1 MKGSTTITSTLH
13 QAISKRLQDK
23 VAIITGGAS
32 GIGAA
37 TAALFAKHGAKVIVA
52 DVNPSTVIE
61 NDDISYVHCDVTD
74 ESHVENAVDTAVST
88 HGRLDIMFSNAGRM
102 ETPYPT
108 ISSFDRATFDAV
120 FGVNVYGAF
129 LAAKHAAR
137 VMVPR
142 KRGSIL
148 FTASVVTAGVHG
160 QAPHVYTASKHAVV
174 GLVKNL
180 AVEMGPH
187 GIRVNCISP
196 FGVATPLAMA
206 PTGMVQDAFK
216 GVIDKIANL
225 KGTSLEAEDVA
236 EAAVYLGS
244 DEAKYV
250 SGMNLVVD
258 GAYGLKCAM

>member
-1 MKGSTTITSTLH
+1 MKASTLH
-13 QAISKRLQDK
+13 QAFAKRLQDK

-37 TAALFAKHGAKVIVA
+37 TASLFAKHGAKVIVA
-52 DVNPSTVIE
+52 DVKPPTSTPTTTDAV
-61 NDDISYVHCDVTD
+61 SYVQCDVTK
-74 ESHVENAVDTAVST
+74 ESDVENAVNAAVSA
-88 HGRLDIMFSNAGRM
+88 HGRLDIMFSNAGVL
-102 ETPYPT
+102 ESTPPA

-120 FGVNVYGAF
+120 FNANVYGAF

-142 KRGSIL
+142 RTRGAIL
-148 FTASVVTAGVHG
+148 FTASVVTQSYGMA
-160 QAPHVYTASKHAVV
+160 AHVYTASKHAVV
-174 GLVKNL
+174 GLTKNL

-196 FGVATPLAMA
+196 FGVATPLALG
-206 PTGMVQDAFK
+206 PTGMGEETFK
-216 GVIDKIANL
+216 EVMGKIANL
-225 KGTSLEAEDVA
+225 KGASLEADDVA

-244 DEAKYV
+244 DEGKYV

-258 GAYGLKCAM
+258 GGYGLKSGG